1 MNYRIDKYK
10 HPAVSD
16 LGIWGVYCLKCNRR
30 WATYDTR
37 NLKNKGCCSE
47 IPQEAFDKRD
57 FLNKLQRYT

>member
-10 HPAVSD
+10 H
-16 LGIWGVYCLKCNRR
+16 LTFTTNIWGVYCLKCNRR
-30 WATYDTR
+30 WANFNARD
-37 NLKNKGCCSE
+37 LKDQGCCSE